1 MKQFSKI
8 MLFVIGFV
16 FVAFVVTSLPQR
28 VKADHQENSSTR
40 NHVLLNCTTYDPTTG
55 CTAWTRTLADG
66 STVAFTSVPPG
77 ENLVITDF
85 EFNDI
90 SEEGRAGGAAL
101 CTLDNALSPNNILMQ
116 AYALGSPAGQL
127 FALVHSET
135 GVAVENIP
143 IAVCFNIDP
152 PFNAPKFGF
161 LNTPNIL
168 VRGYMEGME
177 H

>member
-8 MLFVIGFV
+8 MLLAVGFV
-16 FVAFVVTSLPQR
+16 LVAFVLTSLPQH
-28 VKADHQENSSTR
+28 VKADDQQNSTHDR
-40 NHVLLNCTTYDPTTG
+40 VLLNCTTYNPTTG

-66 STVAFTSVPPG
+66 STVAFSSVPPG
-77 ENLVITDF
+77 ANLVITDF

-90 SEEGRAGGAAL
+90 SVEGRAGGAAL

-127 FALVHSET
+127 FAAAHLET
-135 GVAVENIP
+135 GVAVQNIP

-152 PFNAPKFGF
+152 PFNAPQFGF

-168 VRGYMEGME
+168 VRGYMEGMD